1 MLFKTV
7 LKVFHVNYPF
17 ALIVTPWFP
26 SLGEFSSFSH
36 SIAHKTGRDDWTIL
50 KKEEAE
56 AKIYF
61 RL

>member
-1 MLFKTV
+1 MSTTHTHSQEHQDFFLLEKFS
-7 LKVFHVNYPF
+7 PF
-17 ALIVTPWFP
+17 
-26 SLGEFSSFSH
+26 SL
-36 SIAHKTGRDDWTIL
+36 SIPHKTGRDDWTIL